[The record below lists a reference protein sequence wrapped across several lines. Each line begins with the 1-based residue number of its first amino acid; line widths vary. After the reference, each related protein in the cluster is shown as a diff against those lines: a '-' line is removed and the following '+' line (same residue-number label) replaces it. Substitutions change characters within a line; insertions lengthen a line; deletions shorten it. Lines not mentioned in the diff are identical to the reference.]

1 MILRT
6 LLLIAGLLVCLTI
19 NAEKW
24 WQSQFKI
31 DVDGIVYDIGC
42 YHNTDDGT
50 SVEYEAILYDGK
62 SCFGDIV
69 IPEEVTHFD
78 SGGTYKVT
86 TIGASAFE
94 NCTDLRSV
102 IIPESV
108 ENIES
113 GAFNFCT
120 GLTSI
125 IIPESVENIE
135 SGAFAN
141 CTGLTSVNIPKSVK
155 IIEPSTFGGC
165 SSLTSIIIPDSV
177 VEIQGDY
184 RGGAF
189 EHCTSLKNVIIGNS
203 VTTIGCRAFYNC
215 SSLTSITIPNSVKE
229 IKGDYGHCVYGGA
242 FEHCTSLKYVIFG
255 NSLTKIGDYV
265 FRGCTD
271 LRTITIPNSMNEI
284 AYGAFTGCTGLVSV
298 NLGDSIKTIIHE
310 AFKGCTSL
318 QSIIIPN
325 SIKDILRGVF
335 EDCTGLKSVTFG
347 DSVKTIGS
355 FAFNGCTS
363 LTDVNLGSSLQEIEN
378 SAFEGCISLK
388 SIVIP
393 NSVTTIGQNAFN
405 NCSNLTSLTLGE
417 AVVEIEGDAFLNCA
431 SLEEIYSLN
440 PTPPG
445 IVPIGN
451 SHSPFNSYD
460 ATLYV
465 PKGSLQFYKSA
476 PVWELFLKIKEI
488 GAASECI
495 VTIPANVEH
504 GTLVVMNGTEALV
517 AGENEVEAN
526 TKLTITATPDE
537 GYVLETLTVNG
548 ADFTNGNSYT
558 VTENTN
564 IAVSFVKAPAKKYM
578 MRWNIEGDGEGTI
591 TVTDSNQNSYAA
603 ETPVVEGTKLTVTFK
618 PAEHS
623 LLKEAKINDKSILDQ
638 LQNNSYTF
646 IVTEDFMITALYAAI
661 YEVTLNKESV
671 TLKATE
677 SFQLEATVSPVS
689 TTDKTILWSSTNEE
703 VANVDANGKVTALSV
718 GNATITATC
727 GEVSAQCAVQVVP
740 TPAAQVT
747 LNKESV
753 TLKATE
759 SFQLE
764 ATVSPASTTDKTI
777 RWSSTNEEVA
787 KVDASGK
794 VTALSVGNAT
804 ITATCGEVSAQCA
817 VQVEPVLPTGIELEL
832 EQLEL
837 NLYETFQLV
846 ATVSPANVTDA
857 SVMWSSSRPD
867 VVQVDDQGLVTA
879 LSVGQATITATD
891 MEGHSATCEVKV
903 SDDLS
908 IEVLESLPAGKVLIF
923 NLKGIL
929 QTAKFKDLPR
939 GWYIVNGRKV
949 RKP

>member
-6 LLLIAGLLVCLTI
+6 LLLIAGLLVCFNVGAFAQEVT
-19 NAEKW
+19 
-24 WQSQFKI
+24 
-31 DVDGIVYDIGC
+31 VDGINYLLKSSDKTAKVSTNTQCTGFVSISEKIMYGDESYVVTEIGDSAFLGCSELMDVYIPNSVISIGSSAFQDCSSLQWIFIPNSVQIIWISAFQGCSSLSNIDIP
-42 YHNTDDGT
+42 
-50 SVEYEAILYDGK
+50 I
-62 SCFGDIV
+62 F
-69 IPEEVTHFD
+69 
-78 SGGTYKVT
+78 VT
-86 TIGASAFE
+86 TIGSRAFQDCSSLRNINIPNTVQITTIE
-94 NCTDLRSV
+94 EETFQNCSSLTNIDLPNTVTTIGSRAFQGCSSLTNIDLPNTVTTIREGAFQGCSSLTNIDIPNTITTIEYATFSGCYSLTNIDIPNSV
-102 IIPESV
+102 QTIDSNAFSGCSGLTNIDIPNSV
-108 ENIES
+108 QTIES
-113 GAFNFCT
+113 GAFFRCS
-120 GLTSI
+120 GLTSLL
-125 IIPESVENIE
+125 IPKSVTTIGNF
-135 SGAFAN
+135 AFGE
-141 CTGLTSVNIPKSVK
+141 CTGLTSVGIPNSVTEIGDNSFYGCTNVITLYLDMKSIPYIFQNRGNLTNVTLGESVQT
-155 IIEPSTFGGC
+155 IEGGAFYYCGDLTDVTFFGNSVQSIGNKAFYHC
-165 SSLTSIIIPDSV
+165 SSLTHIAIPD
-177 VEIQGDY
+177 
-184 RGGAF
+184 
-189 EHCTSLKNVIIGNS
+189 S
-203 VTTIGCRAFYNC
+203 VTTIG
-215 SSLTSITIPNSVKE
+215 TS
-229 IKGDYGHCVYGGA
+229 A
-242 FEHCTSLKYVIFG
+242 
-255 NSLTKIGDYV
+255 
-265 FRGCTD
+265 
-271 LRTITIPNSMNEI
+271 
-284 AYGAFTGCTGLVSV
+284 
-298 NLGDSIKTIIHE
+298 
-310 AFKGCTSL
+310 
-318 QSIIIPN
+318 
-325 SIKDILRGVF
+325 F
-335 EDCTGLKSVTFG
+335 EDCT
-347 DSVKTIGS
+347 
-355 FAFNGCTS
+355 N
-363 LTDVNLGSSLQEIEN
+363 LTDVNLSKYLQIIGSC
-378 SAFEGCISLK
+378 AFESCTSLK
-388 SIVIP
+388 SIVILD
-393 NSVTTIGQNAFN
+393 SVKFIGKAAFKDCSSLTNLTIGK
-405 NCSNLTSLTLGE
+405 
-417 AVVEIEGDAFLNCA
+417 AVAKIEGAGFLNC
-431 SLEEIYSLN
+431 LNLKEIYSLN
-440 PTPPG
+440 PTPPS
-445 IVPIGN
+445 IVPVDEYT
-451 SHSPFNSYD
+451 SPFSSYD

-465 PKGSLQFYKSA
+465 PKGSLQSYKAA
-476 PVWELFLKIKEI
+476 PIWKLFANIREI
-488 GAASECI
+488 GTTGNECT
-495 VTIPANVEH
+495 VTVPANVEH

-537 GYVLETLTVNG
+537 GYVLESLTVNG
-548 ADFTNGNSYT
+548 ADFTSGNTYT

-677 SFQLEATVSPVS
+677 SFQLEATVSP
-689 TTDKTILWSSTNEE
+689 
-703 VANVDANGKVTALSV
+703 
-718 GNATITATC
+718 
-727 GEVSAQCAVQVVP
+727 
-740 TPAAQVT
+740 
-747 LNKESV
+747 
-753 TLKATE
+753 
-759 SFQLE
+759 
-764 ATVSPASTTDKTI
+764 ASTTDKTI

-832 EQLEL
+832 EQLDL

-857 SVMWSSSRPD
+857 SVVWSSSRPD

>member
-6 LLLIAGLLVCLTI
+6 LLLIAGLLVCFNVGAFAQEVT
-19 NAEKW
+19 
-24 WQSQFKI
+24 
-31 DVDGIVYDIGC
+31 VDGINYLLKSSDKTAKVSTNTQCTGFVSISEKIMYGDESYVVTEIGDSAFLGCSELMDVYIPNSVISIGSSAFQDC
-42 YHNTDDGT
+42 SSLQWIFIPNSVQIIWISAFQGCSSLTNIDLPNT
-50 SVEYEAILYDGK
+50 
-62 SCFGDIV
+62 
-69 IPEEVTHFD
+69 
-78 SGGTYKVT
+78 VT
-86 TIGASAFE
+86 TIREGAFQGCSSLTNIDIPNTITTIEYATFSGCYSLTNIDIPNSVQTIDSNAFSGCSGLT
-94 NCTDLRSV
+94 NIDIPNSV
-102 IIPESV
+102 QT
-108 ENIES
+108 IES
-113 GAFNFCT
+113 GAFFRCS
-120 GLTSI
+120 GLTSLL
-125 IIPESVENIE
+125 IPKSVTTIGNF
-135 SGAFAN
+135 AFGE
-141 CTGLTSVNIPKSVK
+141 CTGLTSVGIPNSVTEIGDNSFYGCTNVITLYLDMKSIPYIFQNRGNLTNVTLGESVQT
-155 IIEPSTFGGC
+155 IEGGAFYYCGDLTDVTFFGNSVQSIGNKAFYHC
-165 SSLTSIIIPDSV
+165 SSLTHIAIPD
-177 VEIQGDY
+177 
-184 RGGAF
+184 
-189 EHCTSLKNVIIGNS
+189 S
-203 VTTIGCRAFYNC
+203 VTTIG
-215 SSLTSITIPNSVKE
+215 TS
-229 IKGDYGHCVYGGA
+229 A
-242 FEHCTSLKYVIFG
+242 
-255 NSLTKIGDYV
+255 
-265 FRGCTD
+265 
-271 LRTITIPNSMNEI
+271 
-284 AYGAFTGCTGLVSV
+284 
-298 NLGDSIKTIIHE
+298 
-310 AFKGCTSL
+310 
-318 QSIIIPN
+318 
-325 SIKDILRGVF
+325 F
-335 EDCTGLKSVTFG
+335 EDCT
-347 DSVKTIGS
+347 
-355 FAFNGCTS
+355 N
-363 LTDVNLGSSLQEIEN
+363 LTDVNLSKYLQIIGSC
-378 SAFEGCISLK
+378 AFESCTSLK
-388 SIVIP
+388 SIVILD
-393 NSVTTIGQNAFN
+393 SVKFIGKAAFKDCSSLTNLTIGK
-405 NCSNLTSLTLGE
+405 
-417 AVVEIEGDAFLNCA
+417 AVAKIEGAGFLNC
-431 SLEEIYSLN
+431 LNLKEIYSLN
-440 PTPPG
+440 PTPPS
-445 IVPIGN
+445 IVPVDEYT
-451 SHSPFNSYD
+451 SPFSSYD

-465 PKGSLQFYKSA
+465 PKGSLQSYKAA
-476 PVWELFLKIKEI
+476 PIWKLFANIREI
-488 GAASECI
+488 GTTGNECT
-495 VTIPANVEH
+495 VTVPANVEH

-537 GYVLETLTVNG
+537 GYVLESLTVNG
-548 ADFTNGNSYT
+548 ADFTSGNTYT

-677 SFQLEATVSPVS
+677 SFQLEATVSPAS
-689 TTDKTILWSSTNEE
+689 TTDKTIRWSSTNEE

-764 ATVSPASTTDKTI
+764 ATVSPVSTTDKTI
-777 RWSSTNEEVA
+777 LWSSTNEEVA
-787 KVDASGK
+787 KVDANGK
-794 VTALSVGNAT
+794 VTALSVGQAT
-804 ITATCGEVSAQCA
+804 ITATCGEVSAQCM
-817 VQVEPVLPTGIELEL
+817 VQVEPVLPTDIDLEP

>member
-102 IIPESV
+102 VIPESV

-113 GAFNFCT
+113 GAF
-120 GLTSI
+120 
-125 IIPESVENIE
+125 
-135 SGAFAN
+135 SG
-141 CTGLTSVNIPKSVK
+141 CSSLTSVNIPKSVK
-155 IIEPSTFGGC
+155 IIEPLTFACC

-189 EHCTSLKNVIIGNS
+189 QGCTSLKNVIIGNS
-203 VTTIGCRAFYNC
+203 VTTIGCCAFYNC

-229 IKGDYGHCVYGGA
+229 IKGDYAHCVYGGA

-255 NSLTKIGDYV
+255 NSLTKIGNYV

-284 AYGAFTGCTGLVSV
+284 ASGAFTGCTGLVSV
-298 NLGDSIKTIIHE
+298 NLGDSIKTIVHE

-445 IVPIGN
+445 IVPKGD
-451 SHSPFNSYD
+451 SHSPFSSYN

-465 PKGSLQFYKSA
+465 PRGSLQSYKAA
-476 PVWELFLKIKEI
+476 PIWKLFANIREI
-488 GAASECI
+488 GTTGNECI
-495 VTIPANVEH
+495 VTVPANVEH

-591 TVTDSNQNSYAA
+591 MVTDSNQNSYAA
-603 ETPVVEGTKLTVTFK
+603 GTPVVEGTKLTVTFK

-623 LLKEAKINDKSILDQ
+623 LLKGAKINDKSILDQ

-671 TLKATE
+671 TLKATD
-677 SFQLEATVSPVS
+677 T
-689 TTDKTILWSSTNEE
+689 
-703 VANVDANGKVTALSV
+703 
-718 GNATITATC
+718 
-727 GEVSAQCAVQVVP
+727 
-740 TPAAQVT
+740 
-747 LNKESV
+747 
-753 TLKATE
+753 
-759 SFQLE
+759 FQLE